1 MLTLNLSPGNA
12 TATAIIARPVKKIN
26 MKKKLVNYC
35 CRMCYSRQLDINFIW
50 ICKQHE
56 RIYNQ
61 IGTIKN

>member
-26 MKKKLVNYC
+26 IFSI
-35 CRMCYSRQLDINFIW
+35 YSRQLDINFIW

-56 RIYNQ
+56 RIHNQ